1 MNRNAAAAMLLSQM
15 ECPASMEAEFHDWYD
30 HEHIPE
36 RMAVPGFQSTMRY
49 EVEGDGPR
57 YLARYDLE
65 DLSALEHPDYV
76 KVKANPSKRTEKIL
90 SSVSLFTRYVATV
103 FSDRRQDGAPE
114 RPEEAP
120 YILIAAFAVPRE
132 EEKDFDAW
140 YEEEHTDLLM
150 KAEGGLGGSRA
161 LDRHRRPRG
170 RRPRHPRIPRAA
182 GIPKDAVGP
191 AHAKPALVPGGRD
204 DRLPEVRRF
213 RFPGGIKDEQGRGAF
228 QALARP
234 PGCGSQPTRAWPAK
248 GFRGVPNPWGG
259 FHTPGRS
266 SQLRVEVQGGG
277 FFRKPLR
284 QSLSCC
290 SEIL

>member
-36 RMAVPGFQSTMRY
+36 RMTVPGFQSTMRY

-150 KAEGGLGGSRA
+150 KAEGWWRCVRLKVGSGEPEPWTDIAVHEVAGLDTLESPERLESRKTPWA
-161 LDRHRRPRG
+161 RRMQS
-170 RRPRHPRIPRAA
+170 RPW
-182 GIPKDAVGP
+182 
-191 AHAKPALVPGGRD
+191 
-204 DRLPEVRRF
+204 
-213 RFPGGIKDEQGRGAF
+213 F
-228 QALARP
+228 QA
-234 PGCGSQPTRAWPAK
+234 
-248 GFRGVPNPWGG
+248 GG
-259 FHTPGRS
+259 MI
-266 SQLRVEVQGGG
+266 VY
-277 FFRKPLR
+277 RKFAAFDSR
-284 QSLSCC
+284 
-290 SEIL
+290 EG